1 MRCRAA
7 VVAMDVRAIV
17 LLGIEVDSNDHPAL
31 VNDSPETFSGTP
43 LAFLPVLGRSV
54 LHHVADRLKSAGID
68 SISVL
73 NGTDPSLPLTEEARR
88 SDFRWKDVP
97 AAQLWR
103 TAEEEF
109 DELVQAGAEMVIVL
123 RLGAY
128 AEVEVDPL
136 LQYHLDQRNHTTQ
149 VFALDGPLD
158 FFVLCGS
165 RRNDA
170 RFLLRNKLA
179 KMRVQTQPYQTSG
192 YVNRLQ
198 TVGDLRRL
206 TLDSLLQRTSIQ
218 PQGRQIRPGIWVAE
232 GAKIDRNVRLV
243 APCYVGLH
251 ARLRAG
257 SLVTRGSSIE
267 HHSVVDRGTVV
278 EASTLLPLSYLGA
291 GLDLVHSVVGF
302 KRIASIRHSAQ
313 LEIEDPSL
321 VSVVPSTSASRTLAH
336 AMNLVTFLPR
346 ELFSGM
352 FSKRKLRKSQPA
364 LERMTPGFDGNAV
377 AQTVTQNRQ
386 QLTAGA
392 VARIRE

>member
-1 MRCRAA
+1 
-7 VVAMDVRAIV
+7 MDVRAIV
-17 LLGIEVDSNDHPAL
+17 LTGVEVDSNDHPAL
-31 VNDSPETFSGTP
+31 VTGSPEIFSGIP
-43 LAFLPVLGRSV
+43 FALLPVLGRPV
-54 LHHVADRLKSAGID
+54 LHYVADRLKSAGVD

-73 NGTDPSLPLTEEARR
+73 NAADSSLPLIEEARR
-88 SDFRWKDVP
+88 SDLCWKDVP
-97 AAQLWR
+97 AVQLWR

-123 RLGAY
+123 RLGSY
-128 AEVEVDPL
+128 AEVEIDPL

-149 VFALDGPLD
+149 VFAADGPLD

-165 RRNDA
+165 RRTDA
-170 RFLLRNKLA
+170 RFVLRHRLA
-179 KMRVQTQPYQTSG
+179 KMRVQTQSYQTYG

-206 TLDSLLQRTSIQ
+206 TLDSFLGKTSIQ
-218 PQGRQIRPGIWVAE
+218 PQGKQIRPGIWVAE
-232 GAKIDRNVRLV
+232 GARVNRHVRLV
-243 APCYVGLH
+243 APCYIGSH
-251 ARLRAG
+251 ALVRTG
-257 SLVTRGSSIE
+257 SLITRGSSLE

-302 KRIASIRHSAQ
+302 KRMASIRHSAQ
-313 LEIEDPSL
+313 LEIEDASL
-321 VSVVPSTSASRTLAH
+321 VSLVPSTSALRMLDH

-346 ELFSGM
+346 EIFSSI

-364 LERMTPGFDGNAV
+364 LERTTPGFAGNAV
-377 AQTVTQNRQ
+377 AQTVTQERQ
-386 QLTAGA
+386 QLTAGV

>member
-1 MRCRAA
+1 
-7 VVAMDVRAIV
+7 VPMDVRAIV
-17 LLGIEVDSNDHPAL
+17 LTGVEVDSSNPMPL
-31 VNDSPETFSGTP
+31 VNDSPETFSGIP
-43 LAFLPVLGRSV
+43 HALLPVLGRSV
-54 LHHVADRLKSAGID
+54 LHHVVDRLKSAGVD

-73 NGTDPSLPLTEEARR
+73 NAADSSLPLIEEAKRP
-88 SDFRWKDVP
+88 DLRWKDVP
-97 AAQLWR
+97 STQLWR
-103 TAEEEF
+103 IAEEEF

-136 LQYHLDQRNHTTQ
+136 LQYHLDQRSHTTQ
-149 VFALDGPLD
+149 VFAADGPLD

-179 KMRVQTQPYQTSG
+179 KMRVQTQPYQTFG

-206 TLDSLLQRTSIQ
+206 TLDSFLQKTSIQ
-218 PQGRQIRPGIWVAE
+218 PQGQQIRPGIWVAE
-232 GAKIDRNVRLV
+232 GAKVDRNVRLV
-243 APCYVGLH
+243 APCYVGSH
-251 ARLRAG
+251 ARVRAG
-257 SLVTRGSSIE
+257 ALITRGSSLE
-267 HHSVVDRGTVV
+267 HHSMVDRGTVV

-291 GLDLVHSVVGF
+291 GLDLVYSVVGF

-313 LEIEDPSL
+313 LEIEDASL
-321 VSVVPSTSASRTLAH
+321 VSVVPSTSALRTLDH

-346 ELFSGM
+346 EIFSSM
-352 FSKRKLRKSQPA
+352 FSKRKLRKSQRA

-377 AQTVTQNRQ
+377 AQTMTQERQ
-386 QLTAGA
+386 QLTAGV
-392 VARIRE
+392 VANTGVMKYGNE